1 MSSLWSFSNVEVE
14 KSLLH
19 KKQVLKDLQL
29 NSLEKDPH
37 SSIWCIS
44 PIPFVFSNT
53 IVPFHGGSS
62 SSSSPVH
69 LVILLSCHLA
79 LFLTTGDLYNLISFY
94 TINRWLL
101 HQQNVRHILWVALQS
116 RQMSMSIY
124 PGIYCLIIMSPAK
137 TLCGYFDIRLVVF
150 INKIWSQ
157 YSPH

>member
-1 MSSLWSFSNVEVE
+1 MYIYTNHLT
-14 KSLLH
+14 
-19 KKQVLKDLQL
+19 
-29 NSLEKDPH
+29 DPH